1 MKTSRLLMI
10 ATVIALAF
18 ASFSTTSV
26 VKADQLTPD
35 KFILEISLEEALQN
49 PDLVMSMRQQIS
61 LDFLNNGESPTIT
74 AHIHFGNVHV
84 AVTGPREQW
93 VLFLHSPLPG
103 SHTALVN

>member
-10 ATVIALAF
+10 AAVIALIF
-18 ASFSTTSV
+18 TSFSTTSV
-26 VKADQLTPD
+26 VKADKLSAN
-35 KFILEISLEEALQN
+35 KFILELTLEEATQN
-49 PDLVMSMRQQIS
+49 PDLVMSMHQQIS
-61 LDFLNNGESPTIT
+61 QEFLNNEESPTLT

-103 SHTALVN
+103 HHKALVN